1 MKDKI
6 ELLINNGYS
15 KYPTPYLQ
23 GNLLTVI
30 IALNIVILTIK
41 PVVIGQFSWII
52 LNEWQQNT
60 MLFLY
65 C

>member
-6 ELLINNGYS
+6 ELLIMAFS

-52 LNEWQQNT
+52 LNEWQQNS

>member
-6 ELLINNGYS
+6 ELLIMAIQS
-15 KYPTPYLQ
+15 IPPLILQ

-52 LNEWQQNT
+52 LNEWQQNS